1 MLGTTTPP
9 LETEYSYLKLV
20 GKMFERYNY
29 YWEFIPEKESNPETK
44 QKRYNKR
51 YDKYIP
57 IKKRESLSKKVKE
70 TNKRNFNA
78 WKKDLDGTLP
88 RNYKGTNLTLDC
100 YLWDRLNNGMELTDF
115 DRTTRDYILTFPHIK
130 VENFTPRHGKSIG
143 Q

>member
-1 MLGTTTPP
+1 MAPTNAHP
-9 LETEYSYLKLV
+9 
-20 GKMFERYNY
+20 
-29 YWEFIPEKESNPETK
+29 I
-44 QKRYNKR
+44 
-51 YDKYIP
+51 DKYIP